1 MNRSHLDFLLR
12 RLDSAGYGE
21 SRLQMHQN
29 VLSTNPITGKSY
41 RDNIQFF
48 KSINDTIGFMHEC
61 AYGFDNL
68 TLFKGES
75 EVILSGHHSVKFVDV
90 DDYAFI
96 YEILISENDF
106 KSSFAAMN
114 FYNPKD
120 KLLKSLSMPIG
131 SLRSL
136 RGINY
141 YPGIEFIAHESIF
154 DKDLPINEIPIVKKV
169 FDNIISLSFARNY
182 NDITTDLKSNGIFS
196 SLTAK
201 FNKSSNYKSQ
211 LSFISYVRKSN
222 FINRDNS
229 LFKALGY
236 QKIDYVAAGDV
247 LYSTH
252 YLDTHGNNVRKNQS
266 SIEYVI
272 QSMKGQVIRTELK

>member
-1 MNRSHLDFLLR
+1 MGMAPPQPGLR
-12 RLDSAGYGE
+12 QPYSNIPPVGAQ
-21 SRLQMHQN
+21 QMQQQN
-29 VLSTNPITGKSY
+29 QMQTFTDMMK
-41 RDNIQFF
+41 
-48 KSINDTIGFMHEC
+48 
-61 AYGFDNL
+61 
-68 TLFKGES
+68 
-75 EVILSGHHSVKFVDV
+75 IL
-90 DDYAFI
+90 
-96 YEILISENDF
+96 
-106 KSSFAAMN
+106 
-114 FYNPKD
+114 
-120 KLLKSLSMPIG
+120 
-131 SLRSL
+131 
-136 RGINY
+136 
-141 YPGIEFIAHESIF
+141 
-154 DKDLPINEIPIVKKV
+154 
-169 FDNIISLSFARNY
+169 DNIISLSFARNY

>member
-1 MNRSHLDFLLR
+1 
-12 RLDSAGYGE
+12 
-21 SRLQMHQN
+21 
-29 VLSTNPITGKSY
+29 
-41 RDNIQFF
+41 
-48 KSINDTIGFMHEC
+48 
-61 AYGFDNL
+61 
-68 TLFKGES
+68 
-75 EVILSGHHSVKFVDV
+75 
-90 DDYAFI
+90 
-96 YEILISENDF
+96 
-106 KSSFAAMN
+106 MN